1 MEPQEQDKTSLI
13 SDIESDAKAEAAAIV
28 KEAET
33 RVAEKKRFVRQ
44 QVESILNEARVRAQD
59 RAETIRRK
67 AIWAAQ
73 REAKR
78 RSLRRRADVAQDVLD
93 RVEQRLAALIDE
105 PAYRSALVDW
115 IAQAAMGLD
124 ADRAEVNAS
133 EKERARIDE
142 GLLAE
147 AAREV
152 QEAAGRQVVLE
163 LSAAPPLA
171 GQGVV
176 LTASDGR
183 TAFNNQVKTRML
195 RNRRRIHAM
204 IHDCL
209 FVEEQNSAK

>member
-124 ADRAEVNAS
+124 AHRAEVNAS

>member
-33 RVAEKKRFVRQ
+33 RVAEKKRFVQQ
-44 QVESILNEARVRAQD
+44 QVESILNEARARAQD
-59 RAETIRRK
+59 RAETIRKK
-67 AIWAAQ
+67 AVWAAQ

-78 RSLRRRADVAQDVLD
+78 RSLRQRADVTQDVLD
-93 RVEQRLAALIDE
+93 RVEKRLAALIDE
-105 PAYRSALVDW
+105 PAYRSSLVDW
-115 IAQAAMGLD
+115 IAQAAVGLD
-124 ADRAEVNAS
+124 ADRADVNAS
-133 EKERARIDE
+133 EKECARIDE
-142 GLLAE
+142 GLLSE
-147 AAREV
+147 AARKV
-152 QEAAGRQVVLE
+152 QAAAGRQVVLE

-209 FVEEQNSAK
+209 FANE

>member
-33 RVAEKKRFVRQ
+33 RVAEKKRFVQQ
-44 QVESILNEARVRAQD
+44 QVESILNEARARARD
-59 RAETIRRK
+59 RAETIRKK
-67 AIWAAQ
+67 AVWAAQ

-78 RSLRRRADVAQDVLD
+78 RSLRQRADVTQDVLD
-93 RVEQRLAALIDE
+93 RVEKRLAALIDE
-105 PAYRSALVDW
+105 PAYRSSLVDW
-115 IAQAAMGLD
+115 IAQAAVGLD
-124 ADRAEVNAS
+124 ADRADVNAS
-133 EKERARIDE
+133 EKECARIDE
-142 GLLAE
+142 GLLSE
-147 AAREV
+147 AAEKVR
-152 QEAAGRQVVLE
+152 AATGRPVVLE

-209 FVEEQNSAK
+209 FVGG